1 MEPPEL
7 NTAEAPG
14 VDGVSE
20 IPEDL
25 RRVVLVMT
33 VKAICKG

>member
-1 MEPPEL
+1 MNP
-7 NTAEAPG
+7 AEAPG
-14 VDGVSE
+14 EDGISE